1 MTSNAVHFQRLPAS
15 WFWILILTFCLTLLS
30 SSQAHAAKGAA
41 GCVAV
46 KGAFCPNPFAPPPPM
61 PPQFDITGFIQEA
74 TLDSDGSAGIC
85 KLGVTDPRLAG
96 GTVKVNGIT
105 VVIPCN
111 TILQMPAAT
120 LTWQELFS
128 LAPRDM
134 GLPLGNDGIPTQTG
148 LAIGDSVP
156 GIMKNGNS
164 PLPSYEIHVQGNV
177 VNGTYIAG
185 LVFISQQNLNIS
197 QGVITAI
204 DYENAELQIAVSGPN
219 PGTARVRINDPLGR
233 YGKSHGA
240 LNSHKEVE
248 EPNYDQRFSIDEES
262 PTIHAATGYPMCI
275 PRTDPFNV
283 GDDPNCPQANRP
295 RAPNCQS
302 LPAPF
307 PGFPMPAD
315 GQFCSSFMMPPT
327 QNSISACTGVDCQPD
342 PNYFAPFEVGDFID
356 FSGTLKIDS
365 KGTYISAH
373 TIDNHVGIY
382 TTPGI
387 MPAYLGIEMELQ
399 GTGGQ
404 AVNGMPQESTSRVKI
419 VGFSTDP
426 TNLVDIYAIDNDP
439 ATGAVSERLLGTA
452 NPSGPPVIG
461 RFKFAPNTGPFLPP
475 TRELRVVS
483 RTLCG
488 DPSVPCAL
496 GNNAYITAGG
506 LSAGQYHAPNFEF
519 IFAENL
525 TLGAAV
531 VPANMQE
538 IPFLF
543 CGSGPLT
550 TPTAGNVGPMVHQ
563 LDPAPWASPMLTP
576 FFKIEICPGE
586 PSVQ

>member
-1 MTSNAVHFQRLPAS
+1 
-15 WFWILILTFCLTLLS
+15 
-30 SSQAHAAKGAA
+30 
-41 GCVAV
+41 
-46 KGAFCPNPFAPPPPM
+46 
-61 PPQFDITGFIQEA
+61 
-74 TLDSDGSAGIC
+74 
-85 KLGVTDPRLAG
+85 
-96 GTVKVNGIT
+96 
-105 VVIPCN
+105 
-111 TILQMPAAT
+111 
-120 LTWQELFS
+120 
-128 LAPRDM
+128 
-134 GLPLGNDGIPTQTG
+134 
-148 LAIGDSVP
+148 
-156 GIMKNGNS
+156 
-164 PLPSYEIHVQGNV
+164 
-177 VNGTYIAG
+177 
-185 LVFISQQNLNIS
+185 
-197 QGVITAI
+197 
-204 DYENAELQIAVSGPN
+204 
-219 PGTARVRINDPLGR
+219 
-233 YGKSHGA
+233 
-240 LNSHKEVE
+240 
-248 EPNYDQRFSIDEES
+248 
-262 PTIHAATGYPMCI
+262 
-275 PRTDPFNV
+275 
-283 GDDPNCPQANRP
+283 
-295 RAPNCQS
+295 
-302 LPAPF
+302 
-307 PGFPMPAD
+307 MPAD

-356 FSGTLKIDS
+356 FSGTLKVDS

-426 TNLVDIYAIDNDP
+426 TNLVDIYAVDNDP
-439 ATGAVSERLLGTA
+439 STGTVSERLLGTA

-488 DPSVPCAL
+488 DPTQPCAL
-496 GNNAYITAGG
+496 GNNAYITSGG
-506 LSAGQYHAPNFEF
+506 LSVGQYHAPNFEF

-550 TPTAGNVGPMVHQ
+550 TPTAGDVGPMVHQ